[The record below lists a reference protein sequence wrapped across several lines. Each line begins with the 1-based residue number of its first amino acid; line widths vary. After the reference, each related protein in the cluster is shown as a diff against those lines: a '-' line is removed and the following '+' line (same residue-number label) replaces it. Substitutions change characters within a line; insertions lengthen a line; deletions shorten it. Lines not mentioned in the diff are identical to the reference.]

1 MEIIELFLD
10 ETAELNG
17 ISAISVVSEPA
28 IMEDF
33 ITLKAE
39 KIKLAEIDKEQR
51 IFMGAALV
59 PNRPIY
65 RKKEEREFYVY
76 FSQSTVKQASELFL
90 INGNQ
95 SQATVEHE
103 YSVEGLTV
111 VESWIVEDPDM
122 DKSKHYGFENIPKG
136 TWMVSMKINNDDVW
150 EKAKKGEIAG
160 YSIEGYFIDRA
171 KEAAPEI
178 IEENL
183 EDPED
188 LEDLEDSEDLK
199 ALKEIMDLLGFL

>member
-1 MEIIELFLD
+1 M
-10 ETAELNG
+10 
-17 ISAISVVSEPA
+17 
-28 IMEDF
+28 
-33 ITLKAE
+33 
-39 KIKLAEIDKEQR
+39 
-51 IFMGAALV
+51 
-59 PNRPIY
+59 
-65 RKKEEREFYVY
+65 
-76 FSQSTVKQASELFL
+76 KQASELFL

-111 VESWIVEDPDM
+111 VESWIVEDPEM

-136 TWMVSMKINNDDVW
+136 TWMVSMKINNDEVW

-178 IEENL
+178 IEE
-183 EDPED
+183 D
-188 LEDLEDSEDLK
+188 LKDSEDDK
-199 ALKEIMDLLGFL
+199 ALKEIMDLLDSL

>member
-39 KIKLAEIDKEQR
+39 KIKLAEVDKEQR

-59 PNRPIY
+59 PNRPIP
-65 RKKEEREFYVY
+65 RKKEKKRFYVY

-111 VESWIVEDPDM
+111 VESWIVEDPEM

-136 TWMVSMKINNDDVW
+136 TWMVSMKINNDEVW

-171 KEAAPEI
+171 KKAAPEI
-178 IEENL
+178 IEE
-183 EDPED
+183 D
-188 LEDLEDSEDLK
+188 LKDSEDDK
-199 ALKEIMDLLGFL
+199 ALKEIMDLLDSL

>member
-39 KIKLAEIDKEQR
+39 KIKLAEVDKEQR

-65 RKKEEREFYVY
+65 RKKEKKEFYVY

-111 VESWIVEDPDM
+111 VESWIVEDPEM

-136 TWMVSMKINNDDVW
+136 TWMVSMKINNDEVW
-150 EKAKKGEIAG
+150 EKAKIAAEKSG
-160 YSIEGYFIDRA
+160 KSANDEYQKLRVQSL
-171 KEAAPEI
+171 KEKQSATEF
-178 IEENL
+178 
-183 EDPED
+183 
-188 LEDLEDSEDLK
+188 EDSVEVEK
-199 ALKEIMDLLGFL
+199 G

>member
-1 MEIIELFLD
+1 
-10 ETAELNG
+10 
-17 ISAISVVSEPA
+17 
-28 IMEDF
+28 
-33 ITLKAE
+33 
-39 KIKLAEIDKEQR
+39 
-51 IFMGAALV
+51 
-59 PNRPIY
+59 
-65 RKKEEREFYVY
+65 
-76 FSQSTVKQASELFL
+76 
-90 INGNQ
+90 
-95 SQATVEHE
+95 
-103 YSVEGLTV
+103 
-111 VESWIVEDPDM
+111 M

-188 LEDLEDSEDLK
+188 LEDSEDLK